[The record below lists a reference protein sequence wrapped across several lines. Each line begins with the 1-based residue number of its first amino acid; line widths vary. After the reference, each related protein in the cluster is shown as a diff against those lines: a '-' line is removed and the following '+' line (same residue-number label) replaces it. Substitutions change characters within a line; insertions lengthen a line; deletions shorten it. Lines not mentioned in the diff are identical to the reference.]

1 MKRNGVPGLPRWIT
15 PDGELDLERLPLDG
29 IFKQAIDAE
38 FERFR
43 SACVLLGSITRS
55 GRPEAGLYLIGLF
68 AYHAS
73 DLRRLEVIAEQLAYF
88 RHQSSADA
96 LFAEIRR
103 VKSSNTTRRYLDRVL
118 RSLAALPADLVNNTG
133 LEALA
138 QDTSFS
144 SKMRAKFWN
153 ARERSG
159 TGFSDQGLRA

>member
-1 MKRNGVPGLPRWIT
+1 MPGLPRWIT

-118 RSLAALPADLVNNTG
+118 RSLAALPTDLVNTG